1 MNRLTK
7 SFKNKIKL
15 TAFKLKLILK
25 NIHTFKTIVS
35 NVLYLCPDMPKNVK
49 FDEQLAISKAMDVF
63 WKKGYSGASMRDLTE
78 AMGIN
83 SSSLYNTI
91 GDKHQLFIKCI
102 RNYSESRR
110 DAAEKQV
117 QNISSPLKAIEQF
130 INGAVNSITN
140 EPNSCLAIK
149 TTFEMAIDDLE
160 IQKILRS
167 DNTFTYNLIMGFVEK
182 AIAKKEIKI
191 TSDAAMLTD
200 YIINNF
206 AGWHES
212 FIINQDKSRISKM
225 AQFLIQIIKQ

>member
-1 MNRLTK
+1 
-7 SFKNKIKL
+7 
-15 TAFKLKLILK
+15 
-25 NIHTFKTIVS
+25 
-35 NVLYLCPDMPKNVK
+35 MPKNVK

-91 GDKHQLFIKCI
+91 GDKHQLFVKCI
-102 RNYSESRR
+102 KNYTESRR
-110 DAAEKQV
+110 DAAQKQF
-117 QNISSPLKAIEQF
+117 QNVSSPINAVEQF
-130 INGAVNSITN
+130 INGAVYSITN

-167 DNTFTYNLIMGFVEK
+167 DNDFTYNLILGLVQK
-182 AIAKKEIKI
+182 AINEKEISI
-191 TSDAAMLTD
+191 TDDAAMLTD

-206 AGWHES
+206 TGWHES
-212 FIINQDKSRISKM
+212 FIINQDKKRISKT
-225 AQFLIQIIKQ
+225 AQFLIQVLKQ